1 MYYTKYFEN
10 NLNIIKITWNEIKII
25 TSIKN
30 ITTAMPLLID
40 FNSRNIT
47 DPTAL
52 SKLINNYFTSIT
64 EKTKD
69 NLKLSTKNYRDYLS
83 DGNTNTFF

>member
-1 MYYTKYFEN
+1 
-10 NLNIIKITWNEIKII
+10 
-25 TSIKN
+25 
-30 ITTAMPLLID
+30 MPLLIE
-40 FNSRNIT
+40 FNSRNIA

-52 SKLINNYFTSIT
+52 SKLMNNYFTSIT

-69 NLKLSTKNYRDYLS
+69 NLKLSTKNYTDHLS

>member
-10 NLNIIKITWNEIKII
+10 NLNIIKITWNEIKVI

-69 NLKLSTKNYRDYLS
+69 NLKLSTKNYTDYLS

>member
-69 NLKLSTKNYRDYLS
+69 NLKLSTKNYTGYLS

>member
-69 NLKLSTKNYRDYLS
+69 NLKLSTKNYTDYLS